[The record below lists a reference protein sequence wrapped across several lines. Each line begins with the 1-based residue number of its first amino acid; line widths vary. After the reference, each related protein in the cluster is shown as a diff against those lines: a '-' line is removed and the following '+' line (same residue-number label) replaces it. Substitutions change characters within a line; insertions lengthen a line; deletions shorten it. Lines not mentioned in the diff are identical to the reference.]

1 MRSMVMSGSLVL
13 DIQDFLWRTNP
24 VNAAVVTA
32 AVCLLIGLLFA
43 EKKGQTDP
51 ILTFKTPLSALF
63 VVAALIQPH
72 AVPSYYHWVLAG
84 LVWGLVGDVCLALK
98 GKSAFRAGLVAFLLG
113 HILYVVAF
121 VGLTRLSDWLT
132 PAHLIIAAASAGV
145 FWWLRPHLGAM
156 LVPVAL
162 YIIVISGMLAAAW
175 VAFLNPDLPR
185 GGAVTL
191 LLGAL
196 CFYLSDLFVARD
208 RFVRSEFANRALGL
222 PLYYCGQFLIAFSV
236 GLIS

>member
-1 MRSMVMSGSLVL
+1 MSWSLVL
-13 DIQDFLWRTNP
+13 HIQELLFRGNP
-24 VNAAVVTA
+24 VNGAVITA

-43 EKKGQTDP
+43 EKKRQTGL

-63 VVAALIQPH
+63 VAAALIQPH
-72 AVPSYYHWVLAG
+72 SVPSYYQWVLAG
-84 LVWGLVGDVCLALK
+84 LVWGLVGDVCLALQ

-121 VGLTRLSDWLT
+121 VGLTRSSDWLT
-132 PAHLIIAAASAGV
+132 PAHLIIASVSAGV

-156 LVPVAL
+156 LIPVAL

-196 CFYLSDLFVARD
+196 CFYASDLFVARD
-208 RFVRSEFANRALGL
+208 RFVKSEFANRALGL
-222 PLYYCGQFLIAFSV
+222 PFYYGGQFLIAFSV